1 MTMTTEQPNP
11 NSTHIDSLSTT
22 DIIRTINQED
32 AKVALAIE
40 QVIPQIT
47 AAVDMITEAIRNKG
61 RLIYIGAGT
70 SGRLGIL
77 DAVECVPTFS
87 TPPELVR
94 GIIAGGEKA
103 LVTAVEG
110 AEDYP
115 EHGRRDL
122 IALELTANDIV
133 CGIAASGRTPYVIG
147 ALNYAKSIDAKTIAI
162 ACNVPSAILEIADIA
177 IGVEV
182 GPEVITGSTRMKSG
196 TAQKMVLNMLSTGTM
211 VKLGKVYGNL
221 MVDVKV
227 TNQKL
232 ADRARRLVV
241 QVADV
246 DETTAQNLLEQA
258 DNHVKTA
265 IVMHKQHVTV
275 DVARDLL
282 KQAGGLLG
290 AVIGHQPESKDIE

>member
-1 MTMTTEQPNP
+1 MNMTTETPNP
-11 NSTHIDSLSTT
+11 NTTHIDSLSTQEM
-22 DIIRTINQED
+22 IATINHED
-32 AKVALAIE
+32 AKVAVAVQ
-40 QVIPQIT
+40 QVVPQI
-47 AAVDMITEAIRNKG
+47 AQAVDTVADAIRNGG
-61 RLIYIGAGT
+61 RLIYVGAGT

-87 TPPELVR
+87 TPPHLVQ
-94 GIIAGGEKA
+94 GLIAGGEKA

-115 EHGRRDL
+115 EHGERDL
-122 IALELTANDIV
+122 KDLDLTANDVV

-147 ALNYAKSIDAKTIAI
+147 ALEYATSIEAKTIAI

-211 VKLGKVYGNL
+211 IKLGKVYGNL

-232 ADRARRLVV
+232 AERARRLVMK
-241 QVADV
+241 VADV
-246 DETTAQNLLEQA
+246 DVETADALLVQS
-258 DNHVKTA
+258 DNQVKTA
-265 IVMHKQHVTV
+265 IVMHMLNV
-275 DVARDLL
+275 DADTARDHLS
-282 KQAGGLLG
+282 KADGQLG
-290 AVIGHQPESKDIE
+290 QVIRR

>member
-1 MTMTTEQPNP
+1 MTMITEQANP
-11 NSTHIDSLSTT
+11 NSTNIDTLSTS
-22 DIIRTINQED
+22 DIITTINQED
-32 AKVALAIE
+32 KKVALAIE
-40 QVIPQIT
+40 KVIPQI
-47 AAVDMITEAIRNKG
+47 ALAVDAITEALRQGG

-94 GIIAGGEKA
+94 GIIAGGEGA
-103 LVTAVEG
+103 LVNSVEG
-110 AEDYP
+110 AEDHP
-115 EHGRRDL
+115 EHGKRDL
-122 IALELTANDIV
+122 IDRNLTDKDIV

-147 ALNYAKSIDAKTIAI
+147 ALNYAKELNAKTIAI
-162 ACNVPSAILEIADIA
+162 ACNVPSAILDIADIS

-196 TAQKMVLNMLSTGTM
+196 TAQKLVLNMLSTGTM

-232 ADRARRLVV
+232 AIRARNLVM
-241 QVADV
+241 QLAEV
-246 DETTAQNLLEQA
+246 DEHTAQALLDQS
-258 DNHVKTA
+258 NNQVKTA
-265 IVMHKQHVTV
+265 IVMHKRQVTV
-275 DVARDLL
+275 DTAHDLL
-282 KQAGGLLG
+282 DQANGLLG
-290 AVIGHQPESKDIE
+290 EVIGHQSENKDEL

>member
-1 MTMTTEQPNP
+1 MNNMTTETPNP
-11 NSTHIDSLSTT
+11 NTTHIDSLSTQ
-22 DIIRTINQED
+22 DIVTTINRED

-40 QVIPQIT
+40 QAIPHI
-47 AAVDMITEAIRNKG
+47 ADAVDAITTAIRNGG
-61 RLIYIGAGT
+61 RLLYIGAGT

-87 TPPELVR
+87 TPPHLVQ
-94 GIIAGGEKA
+94 GIIAGGETA
-103 LVTAVEG
+103 LITAVEG

-115 EHGRRDL
+115 EHGKRDL
-122 IALELTANDIV
+122 EQRNLTQHDIV

-147 ALNYAKSIDAKTIAI
+147 ALNYAKSIGATTIAV
-162 ACNVPSAILEIADIA
+162 ACNVPSPILDIADIA

-196 TAQKMVLNMLSTGTM
+196 TAQKMVLNMLTTATM

-232 ADRARRLVV
+232 EKRAQGLVMK
-241 QVADV
+241 VANV
-246 DETTAQNLLEQA
+246 DEARATELLNLSNNE
-258 DNHVKTA
+258 VKTA
-265 IVMHKQHVTV
+265 IIMHKRTV
-275 DVARDLL
+275 DADTARALL
-282 KQAGGLLG
+282 HDVDGLLG
-290 AVIGHQPESKDIE
+290 QVI

>member
-1 MTMTTEQPNP
+1 MTMITEQPNP
-11 NSTHIDSLSTT
+11 NSTHIDTLSTT
-22 DIIRTINQED
+22 DIITTINQED
-32 AKVALAIE
+32 RKVAIAIE
-40 QVIPQIT
+40 KVIPQI
-47 AAVDMITEAIRNKG
+47 ALAVDAITEAIRNGG

-87 TPPELVR
+87 TSPDLVR
-94 GIIAGGEKA
+94 GLIAGGEGA
-103 LVTAVEG
+103 LINAVEG
-110 AEDYP
+110 AEDHP
-115 EHGRRDL
+115 EHGKRDL
-122 IALELTANDIV
+122 QALDLTAQDVV

-147 ALNYAKSIDAKTIAI
+147 ALNYAKELNTKTIAI
-162 ACNVPSAILEIADIA
+162 ACNVPSAILDIADIP

-232 ADRARRLVV
+232 AIRAQRLVMHLAEV
-241 QVADV
+241 NEQ
-246 DETTAQNLLEQA
+246 TAQSLLAQCNNE
-258 DNHVKTA
+258 VKTA
-265 IVMHKQHVTV
+265 IVMHKRQVTV
-275 DVARDLL
+275 DKARELL
-282 KQAGGLLG
+282 NQANGLLG
-290 AVIGHQPESKDIE
+290 EVIGHQSENET